1 MNQLRRLAK
10 WTATG
15 TATVAAAAGLAAC
28 SSSGGGAGGSSAPA
42 GPLTTPAANTPVAGT
57 PAAST
62 PAPAGSAPSLSAAA
76 VATALNPCDL
86 VPRSEAS
93 ALANASF
100 GPGKVE
106 PNGSGKRCVYGGQT
120 LNVFTVEVEQAS
132 DAATAQAYW
141 TREQAAAEAA
151 VKTQFSGAH
160 ISLDTANAAGIGDRA
175 ATVFGTNKI
184 SSETIGVSGIY
195 VLKGTVFFAFQDVA
209 LGHAAPG
216 VAAMED
222 QARTVLTR
230 VP

>member
-1 MNQLRRLAK
+1 
-10 WTATG
+10 
-15 TATVAAAAGLAAC
+15 
-28 SSSGGGAGGSSAPA
+28 
-42 GPLTTPAANTPVAGT
+42 
-57 PAAST
+57 
-62 PAPAGSAPSLSAAA
+62 

-195 VLKGTVFFAFQDVA
+195 VLKGAVFFAFQDVT